1 MFNDVDIDVQ
11 IEKENSEA
19 DEQLKTIRASTA
31 MLRTHAEKL
40 INCVEAEKNVTKA
53 LYAADSCDNA
63 VTGICNAI
71 LAAQQNTVFKTKVEP
86 EHLAKLQQLI
96 ADGITKEEKLLEEH
110 QTKQAQML
118 AEHEEKM
125 RKILSRGQGF
135 WLSDFWAK
143 VLNIAIF
150 TLVTFLYVK
159 FGGLMQSIFL
169 RGSFFLD
176 IFSALWHLFRDL
188 SVLLHLYLIQY
199 EIF

>member
-1 MFNDVDIDVQ
+1 MGIRKSKDTHIDIDKMFSDVDANVQ

-31 MLRTHAEKL
+31 MLRAHSQQL
-40 INCVEAEKNVTKA
+40 CDCVEAGKNATAA
-53 LYAADSCDNA
+53 LNAAADSCHNA

-86 EHLAKLQQLI
+86 EHMVQLQQAI
-96 ADGITKEEKLLEEH
+96 ADGIAKEEKILADH
-110 QTKQAQML
+110 RAKQAQML

-125 RKILSRGQGF
+125 RKILSRGQGI

-143 VLNIAIF
+143 VLDITILVY

-159 FGGLMQSIFL
+159 FVTS
-169 RGSFFLD
+169 
-176 IFSALWHLFRDL
+176 
-188 SVLLHLYLIQY
+188 
-199 EIF
+199 